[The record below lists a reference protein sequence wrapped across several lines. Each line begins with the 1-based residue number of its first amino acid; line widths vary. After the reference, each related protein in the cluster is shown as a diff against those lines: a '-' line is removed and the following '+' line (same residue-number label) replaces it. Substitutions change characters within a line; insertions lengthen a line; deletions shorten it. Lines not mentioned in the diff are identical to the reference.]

1 MRISKREPG
10 INRGKKHYTR
20 AVCLSI
26 GRLIGG
32 SSARCELGTS
42 DLRASRATW
51 RDARASNP
59 ALHFIWEKLLV
70 TRKRNA
76 YTGILRYCLSCTNK
90 NISRLRFIF
99 YKELYILMTFFYFIK
114 IFLTDMRTNY
124 FSLRQDNN
132 RIL

>member
-90 NISRLRFIF
+90 NISRLRS
-99 YKELYILMTFFYFIK
+99 YFIK
-114 IFLTDMRTNY
+114 NFIYLLDIFLLHKNI
-124 FSLRQDNN
+124 FN
-132 RIL
+132 RYEDKLFFIKTR